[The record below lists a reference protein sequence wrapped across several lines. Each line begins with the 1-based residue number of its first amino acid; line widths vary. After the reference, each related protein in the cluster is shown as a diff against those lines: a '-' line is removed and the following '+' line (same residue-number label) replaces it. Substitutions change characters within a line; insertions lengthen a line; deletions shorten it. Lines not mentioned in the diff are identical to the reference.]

1 MKAHDVPRVHRSRPL
16 AVPTAQDV
24 FHFCTVV
31 QQCAHVLLFLSS
43 GCNSTSEWCSPQP
56 RSKPHLALDSWR
68 ACEAHTKRKATNT
81 DIFWEYETLR
91 NIRRLKPCCT
101 CCTCCTG
108 LEQVKTAD
116 WHTGRLGLRTFH
128 GAKKMQPASAWLQ
141 RLRKLPIFRHVF
153 RVFFCLRRPAAPSKQ
168 TARVFD
174 H

>member
-91 NIRRLKPCCT
+91 NIRRLKPAVLHMLHMLYRVGASENSSLAYWQ
-101 CCTCCTG
+101 TG
-108 LEQVKTAD
+108 PPNISRSKENAACQRLAAAPEKTANFSSCFP
-116 WHTGRLGLRTFH
+116 GVFLLE
-128 GAKKMQPASAWLQ
+128 ASCSPFKAN
-141 RLRKLPIFRHVF
+141 R
-153 RVFFCLRRPAAPSKQ
+153 
-168 TARVFD
+168 
-174 H
+174 